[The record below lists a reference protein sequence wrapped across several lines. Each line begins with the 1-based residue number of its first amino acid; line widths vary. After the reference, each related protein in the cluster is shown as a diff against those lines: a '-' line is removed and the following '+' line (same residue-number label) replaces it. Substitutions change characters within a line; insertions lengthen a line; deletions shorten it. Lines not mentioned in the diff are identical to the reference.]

1 MRGKR
6 IEERNSSK
14 LGVIIVGILIV
25 ILIVIVFCI
34 FIVEDKEVSKNT
46 LNYNSSYTKNET
58 NTGYDSNSKIN
69 TKTTT
74 HYCDA
79 SGCTKKGTY
88 SINGTSGKEYYCYE
102 HYKQMEQWAEML
114 MGY

>member
-1 MRGKR
+1 MKGKR

-34 FIVEDKEVSKNT
+34 FTVDDKEVSKNT
-46 LNYNSSYTKNET
+46 SNYNSSYTKNET
-58 NTGYDSNSKIN
+58 NTGYDSNSKTN